1 MAVMG
6 LDRQMWE
13 IIAGV
18 SETPGA
24 KGFPVFGVRVTLPD
38 GSRWEWPDVD
48 VRREVAER
56 LARRLQR
63 VQPERCHFTELVL
76 DFIQEVAG
84 APE

>member
-13 IIAGV
+13 IVESV

-24 KGFPVFGVRVTLPD
+24 EGFPVFGVRATFPD

-48 VRREVAER
+48 TERRVAER
-56 LARRLQR
+56 LACRLQR
-63 VQPERCHFTELVL
+63 AQPERCHFTELVL

-84 APE
+84 ETE